1 MAQSDIGTRLYK
13 AGTTPAFV
21 AFINITG
28 APATGSA
35 PSQIE
40 TTELQ
45 SLVKQYVLD
54 RPDTPLFE
62 FTYNYDATNYTEAKT
77 LADGVTPKDYL
88 LVYGDGTGFQFTG
101 VGATWVNE
109 VTPGSALTA
118 GIAFAIS
125 ALTWK
130 THAQVHTLLGTT

>member
-13 AGTTPAFV
+13 ESISTPNHFV
-21 AFINITG
+21 DFINITA

-62 FTYNYDATNYTEAKT
+62 FAYNYDATVYALVDTEV
-77 LADGVTPKDYL
+77 DGVTGKEYL
-88 LVYGDGTGFQFTG
+88 IVYPDGTGWRFTG
-101 VGATWVNE
+101 AGATWVNE
-109 VTPGSALTA
+109 VTPGSAITCGL
-118 GIAFAIS
+118 AFAV
-125 ALTWK
+125 T
-130 THAQVHTLLGTT
+130 TLLWEDAAAVTALLA